1 MYVLMLIC
9 VRSVEYHC
17 IRSSNQNTHLSLVC
31 QGSKLYDLPRPAES
45 PPDGYAL
52 LCFTWNESEVVRTI
66 KHKRTLNSTSSV
78 ACPRFVSNHGQTEN
92 QAINFRKK
100 FFSWLSIAK
109 FCQFVC
115 QISSQRN
122 VILGALQMTV

>member
-17 IRSSNQNTHLSLVC
+17 IRSSNKNTHLSLVW
-31 QGSKLYDLPRPAES
+31 QGSKLYSLPRPAES
-45 PPDGYAL
+45 PPYAYAL

-92 QAINFRKK
+92 QAINFREN
-100 FFSWLSIAK
+100 IAK